1 LTAFLGGDRNM
12 LIMATLKGNKLV
24 SKKRGA
30 EWKAK
35 LIQGKKD
42 ALVNPTKLKVT
53 RANKAVS
60 QRELAKAIGVSLA
73 TFGGIERGKR
83 TTSKEAAAKIA
94 SKLKLPVGKLFKANE
109 KERYVAL

>member
-1 LTAFLGGDRNM
+1 MSTKA
-12 LIMATLKGNKLV
+12 GNKIV
-24 SKKRGA
+24 AKKRGA

-42 ALVNPTKLKVT
+42 ALIHPTKLKLT

-60 QRELAKAIGVSLA
+60 QAELAKAIGVSLA

-83 TTSKEAAAKIA
+83 TTSKEAAQKIA
-94 SKLKLPVGKLFKANE
+94 QKLKINVGKLFKENE
-109 KERYVAL
+109 KERMIAL